1 MTGGSATPSWRETLS
16 ETPWLDAL
24 GQGFLTR
31 YGDRSWSPQEAD
43 RIAAHHFRVELI
55 SRVATRRLGY
65 SQGVEASALRS
76 LHALFERARDISRSH
91 CAATTTETF
100 VWHVLNLHVAPFT
113 AKWHSR
119 SEAGLLRALDEGD
132 EFREEL
138 GGVQEALRALDV
150 ALRLI
155 LKTEGYVPSD
165 DPGPGAVELEREFAR
180 SVAWRPMGAPAVTLE
195 PNSTSAA
202 EKEAVKARRVRN
214 GITSRDWAAGIA
226 LSGGG
231 IRSATFATGVLAAMA
246 RRNLLPQFDYLSTV
260 SGGGY
265 AGAFLTQLVGSA
277 ADDRIGL
284 GMKQEPFLRTEGESA
299 ILKTLRQKARYL
311 TGSFWER
318 VFVALRQAHGLFVN
332 AVILFLATGCFAF
345 AETLVRPWIP
355 AWLMAILALAL
366 PVLAVI
372 ILAVFGRLLDPVGK
386 EPGRAQIAIGLLFL
400 VPPLWYLL
408 GATHLAWTG
417 LTHLLSLQAEGTWDP
432 LVTAFLALAS
442 ALAVGVAL
450 ITAFARLG
458 SVTVPVATVVVAL
471 VAENAMYA
479 WLASMTLGWRTL
491 AFVTFAAIGL
501 ASVMFIDVNLT
512 SLHRYYRAKL
522 AAAFLVNRDG
532 LSAAPVK
539 LSAIDTSR
547 TPFPILNCALNVPG
561 SRKPEVRGR
570 LCEVF
575 SFTPVA
581 TGSRLVGYHPTQDWE
596 TVNPDLDLAT
606 AMALSGAAVSPQMGL
621 STTRLAG
628 FWLTLLNIR
637 LGAWLKRPHKQG
649 WARPH
654 LLYLLHEF
662 ASTASEKLPFA
673 HVSDGGHIEN
683 LGVYELLRRRC
694 RYIVAVDGENDPSMT
709 FHALTNLQRLA
720 YIDFGIVLD
729 IDLDDLRLGE
739 GGLSRSHFRFC
750 RIRYPGTADGE
761 EEIGYL
767 VYLKLSL
774 TGNEGEFIRRYRHD
788 EPEFPHHPTADQFF
802 TEPQFEAYR
811 ALGEHIGE
819 KLFLKAIVGATG
831 GPGNV
836 DLEQWVKALG
846 RATL

>member
-1 MTGGSATPSWRETLS
+1 MTGAPVMPSWRETLS
-16 ETPWLDAL
+16 ETSWLDAL
-24 GQGFLTR
+24 GQDFLTR
-31 YGDRSWSPQEAD
+31 YGDRQWSPNEAD
-43 RIAAHHFRVELI
+43 CVAAHLFRVELV

-65 SQGVEASALRS
+65 TQGVETSALRS
-76 LHALFERARDISRSH
+76 MHALFERARDISRIDA
-91 CAATTTETF
+91 AATTTETF
-100 VWHVLNLHVAPFT
+100 VWHVLNVHVAPFT
-113 AKWHSR
+113 ARWHSR
-119 SEAGLLRALDEGD
+119 SEAGLLRALDAGD

-138 GGVQEALRALDV
+138 SRVQDALRALD
-150 ALRLI
+150 ASLRLI
-155 LKTEGYVPSD
+155 LARDGYMPSED
-165 DPGPGAVELEREFAR
+165 VGPDAAALERELTR
-180 SVAWRPMGAPAVTLE
+180 SVAWRPMGMPAGTSKPGTTAALE
-195 PNSTSAA
+195 EAA
-202 EKEAVKARRVRN
+202 VRARQDGLDIPPRE
-214 GITSRDWAAGIA
+214 WAAGIA

-231 IRSATFATGVLAAMA
+231 IRSATFATGVLAALA

-265 AGAFLTQLVGSA
+265 AGAFLTQLVSSA

-284 GMKQEPFLRTEGESA
+284 GRQQEPFLRSEGESA
-299 ILKTLRQKARYL
+299 ILKALRQKARYL

-318 VFVALRQAHGLFVN
+318 VSVALRQAHGLYVN
-332 AVILFLATGCFAF
+332 MLILVLVTGCLAF
-345 AETLVRPWIP
+345 VETLVRPWIS
-355 AWLMAILALAL
+355 ARSTAIFAFAL
-366 PVLAVI
+366 PVLAVAI
-372 ILAVFGRLLDPVGK
+372 MALIGRWLEPVGE

-417 LTHLLSLQAEGTWDP
+417 LAHLLSRHVTEGWVP
-432 LVTAFLALAS
+432 LATASIVLVS
-442 ALAVGVAL
+442 ALVIAVAL
-450 ITAFARLG
+450 ITAFARLKN
-458 SVTVPVATVVVAL
+458 VTVAVATVIFAL
-471 VAENAMYA
+471 VMENVLYA
-479 WLASMTLGWRTL
+479 VLLGMPLGWRVF
-491 AFVTFAAIGL
+491 AFVACALIGAASIT
-501 ASVMFIDVNLT
+501 FIDVNLT

-522 AAAFLVNRDG
+522 AAAFLVTPDG
-532 LSAAPVK
+532 QSSAPVK
-539 LSAIDTSR
+539 LSDINTSR
-547 TPFPILNCALNVPG
+547 TPFPILNCAVNVPG
-561 SRKPEVRGR
+561 SGSPSVRGR
-570 LCEVF
+570 LSEVF

-581 TGSRLVGYHPTQDWE
+581 AGSKLLGYDPTHEWE
-596 TVNPDLDLAT
+596 RVNPDLDLAT

-621 STTRLAG
+621 GTTRLAG

-649 WARPH
+649 CARPR

-750 RIRYPGTADGE
+750 RIRYPGPADGE

-819 KLFLKAIVGATG
+819 KLFLKAIVGAAG
-831 GPGNV
+831 APGDV